1 MQLLVHSLHLRECV
15 TISEDRKEVCDGKAV
30 PSHRVVLPQRE
41 GNAGCMEEEIVQEY
55 EEGKEI

>member
-30 PSHRVVLPQRE
+30 PSHRVMLPQRE
-41 GNAGCMEEEIVQEY
+41 GNVGCMEEEIV
-55 EEGKEI
+55 